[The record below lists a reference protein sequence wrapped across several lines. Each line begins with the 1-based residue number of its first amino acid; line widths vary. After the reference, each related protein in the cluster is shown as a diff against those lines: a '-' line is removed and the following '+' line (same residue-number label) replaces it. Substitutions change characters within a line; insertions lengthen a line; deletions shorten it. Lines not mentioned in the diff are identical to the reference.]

1 VADLPSGAGVTVV
14 ESQAGLNEEQLRA
27 VEADGSVFVSAGAGT
42 GKTSVLVERYV
53 QAVCERGVDVE
64 SILVITYTRKAAG
77 ELRTR
82 IRAALRARGRP
93 DLARELDGAWIS
105 TIHGFCS
112 RLLRSHPFAAGLDP
126 RFREL
131 EDAGAVVLRGEAFD
145 RALQEFCAG
154 RDPERLRLLATY
166 RADGLRK
173 MLTGVYETLRSA
185 GRDLVL
191 ELGERPDTGDTV
203 AALRAEAQALAGDA
217 AATQTQRANAGE
229 LLSVLGGGAAPERL
243 VDLSAFASKGARA
256 ASFEQARK
264 AAERA
269 ALEELAAH
277 DRELLQELLERFGVA
292 YAAAKRRESV
302 VDFEDLQLAARDL
315 LRDDAA
321 VREATRLR
329 FLMIMVDEFQDTNR
343 LQCELID
350 LLAHPELTEVFT
362 VGDEFQ
368 SIYGFRHADLEVF
381 RERREHAPSLLA
393 LTRNYRS
400 RPQVLAAI
408 NHLFA
413 DAFGD
418 DYQPLAA
425 SAEFPDPVF
434 GHPVELLVTDKSS
447 FVGTSEH
454 WRTGEARRIAARV
467 RELVDS
473 GEADPGEIVVLFAA
487 GTDAERYE
495 EALRREGL
503 PTYRATGRGYFGQQ
517 QVVDLLAYLRLI
529 HNRYDDVALA
539 TVLASPFVGVS
550 NDALVLTRRNAP
562 RRPLFTALERTLPEQ
577 LAESDERLLRAF
589 LQRYERLVRASA
601 RIGLE
606 ELCERIV
613 TEHDYDLAVLARWD
627 GARRFANIRKLGRLA
642 RDYEAVRGSDVE
654 GFVRFV
660 RDQSALG
667 AKELEAVAEEEGGGA
682 VRLLTIHAAKGLEF
696 KVVIVADAGRD
707 TGGPRGTDE
716 IVALSDGRFGFRMV
730 HPTRG
735 DRQPVFGFEE
745 VRDAER
751 DQERAERL
759 RLYYVAMTRAIDR
772 LIVSGAI
779 DPDRT
784 ADRSTPIGWVLD
796 RLDAHETV
804 VEADERPVE
813 LDRDDARFVLTV
825 NRFVPDLAPVDEVE
839 PDALVDDEPQLALFD
854 ELPLGRPRLGI
865 ELPQLAEIAAPTAH
879 DVRRLSYSAL
889 ALFERCSYRYFAER
903 VLGLP
908 FRERVSSSGSDGGL
922 AATEIGDAVHRL
934 LELVPLDDPAAPPR
948 AELERVVQDWYPAV
962 APDELERIVAL
973 VDAYCRSD
981 LAQRIAGLGGARP
994 ERPFTFEHDGV
1005 VIRGRLDVLWRD
1017 GAHAVVVDYKSNAL
1031 DGRTPAEVIE
1041 AEYSLQRLVYAL
1053 VCLRA
1058 GVDEVEVAYQFL
1070 ERPDVVASTTFTA
1083 EDVPRL
1089 ENDLSAAI
1097 ARIREGDFR
1106 PTPSEFACSDCPALD
1121 LLCAGPRLGLSR

>member
-1 VADLPSGAGVTVV
+1 MTVM
-14 ESQAGLNEEQLRA
+14 ESRTGLNDEQIAA

-53 QAVCERGVDVE
+53 RAVCEHGVDVE

-82 IRAALRARGRP
+82 IRSALRERGRP

-112 RLLRSHPFAAGLDP
+112 RLLRAHPFAAGLDP

-131 EDAGAVVLRGEAFD
+131 QDAGAAVLRGEAFD

-154 RDPERLRLLATY
+154 GEPERLRLLATY
-166 RADGLRK
+166 RAEGLRR

-191 ELGERPDTGDTV
+191 ELGERPNTGDAV
-203 AALRAEAQALAGDA
+203 ATLVAEAQALTADAGA
-217 AATQTQRANAGE
+217 TATQRRNADE
-229 LLSVLGGGAAPERL
+229 LLHVLGEGSAPERL
-243 VDLSAFASKGARA
+243 VDLSAFGCKGARA
-256 ASFEQARK
+256 ISFERARK

-292 YAAAKRRESV
+292 YATAKRRESV

-315 LRDDAA
+315 LRDDRE
-321 VREATRLR
+321 VREATQLR
-329 FLMIMVDEFQDTNR
+329 FRTVMVDEFQDTNR

-350 LLAHPELTEVFT
+350 LLAHPEVTEVFT

-381 RERREHAPSLLA
+381 RERRAQAPNPLS

-400 RPQVLAAI
+400 RPQVLAAV
-408 NHLFA
+408 NHLFG

-418 DYQPLAA
+418 DYQELAA
-425 SAEFPDPVF
+425 SAEFADPVF

-447 FVGTSEH
+447 FSGTSEH
-454 WRTGEARRIAARV
+454 WRTGEARRIAGRV
-467 RELVDS
+467 RELVDT
-473 GEADPGEIVVLFAA
+473 GEAEPGEIVVLFAA

-517 QVVDLLAYLRLI
+517 QVVDLLAYLRLL

-539 TVLASPFVGVS
+539 TVLASPFVGIS
-550 NDALVLTRRNAP
+550 NDALVLIRRNAP
-562 RRPLFTALERTLPEQ
+562 RRPLFTALERTFPEH
-577 LAESDERLLRAF
+577 LDESDERLLRAF
-589 LQRYERLVRASA
+589 LQRYERLVRAAA
-601 RIGLE
+601 RVGLE

-642 RDYEAVRGSDVE
+642 RDYEAMRGSDIE

-660 RDQSALG
+660 RDQDALG
-667 AKELEAVAEEEGGGA
+667 ARELEAVAEEEGGGA

-696 KVVIVADAGRD
+696 KVVMVADAGRD

-779 DPDRT
+779 DPGRT
-784 ADRSTPIGWVLD
+784 ADRATPIGWVLD
-796 RLDAHETV
+796 RLGAHETV
-804 VEADERPVE
+804 VEAGETPIE
-813 LDRDDARFVLTV
+813 LDREDARFVLTV
-825 NRFVPDLAPVDEVE
+825 NRYTPALAVEVADTE
-839 PDALVDDEPQLALFD
+839 LAANDVLQLALFD
-854 ELPLGRPRLGI
+854 DVPSGRPRLGI
-865 ELPQLAEIAAPTAH
+865 ELPELAEIPVPSGH

-908 FRERVSSSGSDGGL
+908 PRERASRGEPTDGL

-934 LELVPLDDPAAPPR
+934 LELVPLDDPAVPPG
-948 AELERVVQDWYPAV
+948 AELEQTVREWYPDVSAE
-962 APDELERIVAL
+962 ELARITSMVE
-973 VDAYCRSD
+973 AYCRSD
-981 LAQRIAGLGGARP
+981 LAQRIAALRGARP

-1005 VIRGRLDVLWRD
+1005 VVRGRLDVLWRE
-1017 GAHAVVVDYKSNAL
+1017 GTHAVVVDYKSNAL
-1031 DGRTPAEVIE
+1031 EGRSPAEIIE

-1058 GVDEVEVAYQFL
+1058 GAEEVEVAYQFL
-1070 ERPDVVASTTFTA
+1070 ERPDDVASTMFTVDDA
-1083 EDVPRL
+1083 PSL
-1089 ENDLSAAI
+1089 EGELSAAI
-1097 ARIREGDFR
+1097 ARIRTGDFR

-1121 LLCAGPRLGLSR
+1121 LVCAGPRLGISR

>member
-1 VADLPSGAGVTVV
+1 MT
-14 ESQAGLNEEQLRA
+14 
-27 VEADGSVFVSAGAGT
+27 
-42 GKTSVLVERYV
+42 
-53 QAVCERGVDVE
+53 C
-64 SILVITYTRKAAG
+64 
-77 ELRTR
+77 
-82 IRAALRARGRP
+82 
-93 DLARELDGAWIS
+93 
-105 TIHGFCS
+105 
-112 RLLRSHPFAAGLDP
+112 
-126 RFREL
+126 
-131 EDAGAVVLRGEAFD
+131 
-145 RALQEFCAG
+145 
-154 RDPERLRLLATY
+154 
-166 RADGLRK
+166 
-173 MLTGVYETLRSA
+173 
-185 GRDLVL
+185 
-191 ELGERPDTGDTV
+191 
-203 AALRAEAQALAGDA
+203 
-217 AATQTQRANAGE
+217 
-229 LLSVLGGGAAPERL
+229 
-243 VDLSAFASKGARA
+243 
-256 ASFEQARK
+256 
-264 AAERA
+264 
-269 ALEELAAH
+269 
-277 DRELLQELLERFGVA
+277 
-292 YAAAKRRESV
+292 
-302 VDFEDLQLAARDL
+302 
-315 LRDDAA
+315 
-321 VREATRLR
+321 
-329 FLMIMVDEFQDTNR
+329 
-343 LQCELID
+343 
-350 LLAHPELTEVFT
+350 
-362 VGDEFQ
+362 
-368 SIYGFRHADLEVF
+368 
-381 RERREHAPSLLA
+381 
-393 LTRNYRS
+393 NYRS
-400 RPQVLAAI
+400 RPQVLAAM
-408 NHLFA
+408 NHLFG

-425 SAEFPDPVF
+425 SSEFSDPVF

-447 FVGTSEH
+447 FVETSEH
-454 WRTGEARRIAARV
+454 WRTGEARRIAPAFASSSTRARPI
-467 RELVDS
+467 RARSSCSSPRAPTRS
-473 GEADPGEIVVLFAA
+473 G
-487 GTDAERYE
+487 T
-495 EALRREGL
+495 RRRSGGRGSRRIR
-503 PTYRATGRGYFGQQ
+503 TTGRGYFGQQ
-517 QVVDLLAYLRLI
+517 QVVDLLAYLRLL

-550 NDALVLTRRNAP
+550 NDALVLVRRNAP
-562 RRPLFTALERTLPEQ
+562 RRPLFTALERTMPEQ

-589 LQRYERLVRASA
+589 LQRYERLVRAST
-601 RIGLE
+601 RVGLE

-642 RDYEAVRGSDVE
+642 RDYEAVRASDVE

-660 RDQSALG
+660 REQDALG

-779 DPDRT
+779 DPART

-804 VEADERPVE
+804 VEADETPIE

-825 NRFVPDLAPVDEVE
+825 NRFVPELAPAVPVE
-839 PDALVDDEPQLALFD
+839 PDAGLDDELQLALFD
-854 ELPLGRPRLGI
+854 ELPIGRPRLGI
-865 ELPQLAEIAAPTAH
+865 ELPPLAEIAAPTAH

-908 FRERVSSSGSDGGL
+908 FRERVSRGESGDGL

-934 LELVPLDDPAAPPR
+934 LELVPLDQPAVPPR
-948 AELERVVQDWYPAV
+948 AELERAVREWYPEV
-962 APDELERIVAL
+962 AAHELERIAAM
-973 VDAYCRSD
+973 VDAYCRSE
-981 LAQRIAGLGGARP
+981 LAQRIAGLRGARP

-1017 GAHAVVVDYKSNAL
+1017 GPRAVVVDYKSNAL
-1031 DGRTPAEVIE
+1031 EGRSPAEIIE
-1041 AEYSLQRLVYAL
+1041 SEYSLQRLVYAL

-1058 GVDEVEVAYQFL
+1058 GAEEVEVAYQFL
-1070 ERPDVVASTTFTA
+1070 ERPDDVASTSFTT
-1083 EDVPRL
+1083 EDVPKL
-1089 ENDLSAAI
+1089 ESDLSAAI

>member
-1 VADLPSGAGVTVV
+1 VADLSSGASVTIV
-14 ESQAGLNEEQLRA
+14 ESQAGLNEEQLEA

-53 QAVCERGVDVE
+53 RAVCERGVDVE

-112 RLLRSHPFAAGLDP
+112 RVLRAHPFAAGLDP

-154 RDPERLRLLATY
+154 GDPERLRLLATY
-166 RADGLRK
+166 RAEGLRR

-191 ELGERPDTGDTV
+191 ELGERPDTGDTI
-203 AALRAEAQALAGDA
+203 AALHAEAQALASDA
-217 AATQTQRANAGE
+217 AATPTQRANAAE
-229 LLSVLGGGAAPERL
+229 LLTVLGGGAAPERL

-256 ASFEQARK
+256 TSFEHARK

-277 DRELLQELLERFGVA
+277 DRELLQELLERFGAA

-321 VREATRLR
+321 VREATQLR
-329 FLMIMVDEFQDTNR
+329 FRMVMVDEFQDTNR

-350 LLAHPELTEVFT
+350 LVAHPELAEVFT

-381 RERREHAPSLLA
+381 RERREQAESLLA

-408 NHLFA
+408 NHLFE

-425 SAEFPDPVF
+425 SAEFSDPVF

-447 FVGTSEH
+447 FVGVSEH

-517 QVVDLLAYLRLI
+517 QVVDLLAYLRLL

-562 RRPLFTALERTLPEQ
+562 RRPLFTALERSLPEH

-660 RDQSALG
+660 REQDALG
-667 AKELEAVAEEEGGGA
+667 ARELEAVAEEEGGGA

-696 KVVIVADAGRD
+696 KIVIVADAGRD

-779 DPDRT
+779 DPGRT

-804 VEADERPVE
+804 VEADETPVE

-825 NRFVPDLAPVDEVE
+825 NRFVSELAPVAPLES
-839 PDALVDDEPQLALFD
+839 DAPVDDELQLALFD
-854 ELPLGRPRLGI
+854 ELPLGRTRLGI
-865 ELPQLAEIAAPTAH
+865 ELPSLAEIAAPTAH

-908 FRERVSSSGSDGGL
+908 FRERVPSAESDGGL

-934 LELVPLDDPAAPPR
+934 LELVPLDAPAAPPR
-948 AELERVVQDWYPAV
+948 AELERGVREWYPEAT
-962 APDELERIVAL
+962 PDELERIAVM

-981 LAQRIAGLGGARP
+981 LAQRIAGLRGARP

-1017 GAHAVVVDYKSNAL
+1017 GPRAVVVDYKSNAL
-1031 DGRTPAEVIE
+1031 EGRAPAEIIE

-1058 GVDEVEVAYQFL
+1058 GADEVEVAYQFL
-1070 ERPDVVASTTFTA
+1070 ERPGDVASTTFTG
-1083 EDVPRL
+1083 EDVPTL
-1089 ENDLSAAI
+1089 ESELSAAI

>member
-1 VADLPSGAGVTVV
+1 MTVV
-14 ESQAGLNEEQLRA
+14 ESQAGLNAEQVAA
-27 VEADGSVFVSAGAGT
+27 VETDGSVFVSAGAGT

-53 QAVCERGVDVE
+53 RAVCERGIDIE

-82 IRAALRARGRP
+82 IRASLRERGRP

-105 TIHGFCS
+105 TIHGFCA
-112 RLLRSHPFAAGLDP
+112 RLLRAHPFAAGLDP

-131 EDAGAVVLRGEAFD
+131 EDAGAAVLRGEAFD
-145 RALQEFCAG
+145 RALHEFCTG
-154 RDPERLRLLATY
+154 GDPERMRLLATY
-166 RADGLRK
+166 RAEGLRR
-173 MLTGVYETLRSA
+173 MLTGVYATLRSA

-191 ELGERPDTGDTV
+191 ELGERADTGDAVGT
-203 AALRAEAQALAGDA
+203 LRNEAQALAGDA
-217 AATQTQRANAGE
+217 AATATQRRNAAE
-229 LLSVLGGGAAPERL
+229 LLHVLGDGVAPERL

-269 ALEELAAH
+269 ALEELASH
-277 DRELLQELLERFGVA
+277 DRVLLQELLERFGIA

-315 LRDDAA
+315 LRDDNE
-321 VREATRLR
+321 VREATQLR
-329 FLMIMVDEFQDTNR
+329 FRTVMVDEFQDTNR

-350 LLAHPELTEVFT
+350 LVAHPDHSEVFT

-381 RERREHAPSLLA
+381 RERREQAPSLLS
-393 LTRNYRS
+393 LSRNYRS
-400 RPQVLAAI
+400 RPQVLSAV
-408 NHLFA
+408 NHLFG

-418 DYQPLAA
+418 DYQTLAA

-447 FVGTSEH
+447 FAGTDEH
-454 WRTGEARRIAARV
+454 WRTGEARQIAARV
-467 RELVDS
+467 RELVVS

-517 QVVDLLAYLRLI
+517 QVVDLLAYLRLL

-550 NDALVLTRRNAP
+550 NDALVLVRRGAP
-562 RRPLFTALERTLPEQ
+562 RRPLFTALERTLPEH
-577 LAESDERLLRAF
+577 LAESDTRLLRAF
-589 LQRYERLVRASA
+589 LQRYERLVRASI
-601 RIGLE
+601 RVGLE

-627 GARRFANIRKLGRLA
+627 GARRFANMRKLGRLA
-642 RDYEAVRGSDVE
+642 RDYEAVRGSDIE

-660 RDQSALG
+660 REQDALG

-696 KVVIVADAGRD
+696 KIVIVADAGRD
-707 TGGPRGTDE
+707 TAGPRGTDE

-735 DRQPVFGFEE
+735 KREGVFAWDDVKEAASRQEK
-745 VRDAER
+745 D
-751 DQERAERL
+751 ERL

-779 DPDRT
+779 DPARA
-784 ADRSTPIGWVLD
+784 ADRITPIGWVLD
-796 RLDAHETV
+796 RLDAHDTV
-804 VEADERPVE
+804 VEAGETPIE
-813 LDRDDARFVLTV
+813 LDREEARYVLTV
-825 NRFVPDLAPVDEVE
+825 NRFAPAIDELRTTEAEPDLDE
-839 PDALVDDEPQLALFD
+839 LQLALFD
-854 ELPLGRPRLGI
+854 ELPVGRARLGI
-865 ELPQLAEIAAPTAH
+865 ELQPLAEIPAPSGH

-889 ALFERCSYRYFAER
+889 ALFERCSYRYYAER

-908 FRERVSSSGSDGGL
+908 PRPRASNGSGERTGL
-922 AATEIGDAVHRL
+922 AATELGDAVHRL
-934 LELVPLDDPAAPPR
+934 LELVPLDGPIAPPR
-948 AELERVVQDWYPAV
+948 EELDRAVREWYPDVSAE
-962 APDELERIVAL
+962 ELAWIAEMVE
-973 VDAYCRSD
+973 AYCRSD
-981 LAQRIAGLGGARP
+981 LARRVAGLRGARP

-1005 VIRGRLDVLWRD
+1005 VIRGRLDVLWRQ
-1017 GAHAVVVDYKSNAL
+1017 GSRALVVDYKSNAL
-1031 DGRTPAEVIE
+1031 EGRSPAEIIE

-1058 GVDEVEVAYQFL
+1058 GADEVEVAYQFL
-1070 ERPDVVASTTFTA
+1070 EQPDDVASTTFTVA
-1083 EDVPRL
+1083 DLSALED
-1089 ENDLSAAI
+1089 ELSAAI
-1097 ARIREGDFR
+1097 ARIRAGEFR

-1121 LLCAGPRLGLSR
+1121 LVCAGPRLALAR